1 MNAEA
6 GDEAAQFHIWE
17 YLLRFFGAV
26 LPLPIFFFLS
36 RNYNRK
42 AMHPTQKFEFKDLAQ
57 PKETKIRIV

>member
-1 MNAEA
+1 MNAEV
-6 GDEAAQFHIWE
+6 GKEAAQFHFWE
-17 YLLRFFGAV
+17 YFKRILGAV
-26 LPLPIFFFLS
+26 LSLQMCFFLS

>member
-1 MNAEA
+1 MNAEVA
-6 GDEAAQFHIWE
+6 GTRPRSVISGNN
-17 YLLRFFGAV
+17 LLRIFGAV
-26 LPLPIFFFLS
+26 LPLKYFFLS